1 MNTVTIERVDEETVP
16 VGSLPGGT
24 LVIWKDFQG
33 HDHVFVVVRYK
44 GNRGG
49 LAAIDLKG
57 GGYLTPDT
65 RVTKLPE
72 GTKVEVTANAIGS

>member
-1 MNTVTIERVDEETVP
+1 MNTVTVDRVIEETAP
-16 VGSLPGGT
+16 VESFPGGT

-33 HDHVFVVVRYK
+33 HDRVFVVVKYK

-49 LAAIDLKG
+49 LAAIDLKD

-72 GTKVEVTANAIGS
+72 GTKVEVTVNAIGS